1 MVSVFK
7 RGNKLYLQFTVA
19 GKKRQKSTGLEDTP
33 ANRRM
38 IRTKI
43 IPKLQAKIAS
53 GELEA
58 EMARKEVVKDFTY
71 YAKSYLLT
79 KENLK
84 TYTELSNQVDKV
96 VAAFRDKPI
105 DRITRADVKEWV
117 AIMLRSKT
125 PKTARKYI
133 NILGGIMVAAID
145 AGAIK
150 DNPAKEIRLP
160 THYAKEKLPFSAD
173 EVARLLAIA
182 DGWFRNLLAL
192 LFYTGMRPGEALA
205 LTTDDVNLL
214 AKTISISKNM
224 RRGIVTTPKT
234 RYSIRTVPI
243 LEALEPYILDQLRT
257 VDGGGPLFPNQRGE
271 HFWDAKKMHPYW
283 HDVIKRSGL
292 RYRDMYNTRHTF
304 ITAMLKSG
312 QISVLELAQ
321 IVGHKNSTEIMQNYA
336 RFIEG
341 EHLKISKK
349 LNPFADTL
357 ADSDAQAP
365 MASAK

>member
-1 MVSVFK
+1 MVSIFK
-7 RGNKLYLQFTVA
+7 RGNKLYLQFIVA

-38 IRTKI
+38 VRTKI

-58 EMARKEVVKDFTY
+58 EMAAKAMTKDFVH

-96 VAAFRDKPI
+96 VAAFKDRPI
-105 DRITRADVKEWV
+105 DKITRADVKEWV
-117 AIMLRSKT
+117 AIMLRTKT
-125 PKTARKYI
+125 PKTVRKYI

-160 THYAKEKLPFSAD
+160 THYAREKKPFSAD
-173 EVARLLAIA
+173 EVAHLLDIA

-205 LTTDDVNLL
+205 LYRGDVNLF
-214 AKTISISKNM
+214 AKTISVSKNM
-224 RRGIVTTPKT
+224 KRGIVTTPKT
-234 RYSIRTVPI
+234 RYSIRVVPI
-243 LEALEPYILDQLRT
+243 FEALEPYIMDQMERSN
-257 VDGGGPLFPNQRGE
+257 GPLFPNQRGE
-271 HFWDAKKMHPYW
+271 HFWDAKKMHPFW
-283 HDVIKRSGL
+283 HNLMKRSGL
-292 RYRDMYNTRHTF
+292 PYRDMYNTRHTF

-312 QISVLELAQ
+312 YVSVLELAQ

-349 LNPFADTL
+349 LDPFACKS
-357 ADSDAQAP
+357 ADSKAEKP
-365 MASAK
+365 TRWAKG